1 MKLGAKAGGPTSMDS
16 LFAREVGEVENA
28 FLAAPFEEDGWNAAL
43 RLFARR
49 TGSSRA
55 QLLGLGDEAALFNFM
70 PDIDPAYQHEF
81 MEIEGWRPE
90 VNWRVAAGG
99 RPLEILSEAHYDVVR
114 EHSGTDDYEEHI
126 RKWDGVHGCQTVL
139 VEGDGLLVGLAS
151 LRSEREGR
159 SEERDQKLFAAGAS
173 YALAAV
179 RMQQAMA
186 RRGAEMT
193 AGAFDA
199 IGVAAFLI
207 DRHGA
212 VAALSGAAEAIVGDR
227 AGGALCVRRGRL
239 GAMRRDADTVLQAA
253 LGRALNGVSADGAM
267 QQYWIGSPGQD
278 EGGVQGGVLCELFR
292 LPRREW
298 DFGFDPRVLVVARRA
313 ADIPAM
319 RKVPLRAALGLTAAE
334 AEIALRLA
342 NGAARETIAAERGTS
357 PQTLGTQIKSIL
369 RKTDVGREAELT
381 ALVNR
386 LLR

>member
-1 MKLGAKAGGPTSMDS
+1 MDN
-16 LFAREVGEVENA
+16 LFAREAGEVENA
-28 FLAAPFEEDGWNAAL
+28 FLAAPFEEDGWNRAL

-49 TGSSRA
+49 TGASRA
-55 QLLGLGDEAALFNFM
+55 QLLGLGDEATLFNFM

-99 RPLEILSEAHYDVVR
+99 RPLEILSEAHYDVAR
-114 EHSGTDDYEEHI
+114 QHSGTDAYEEHV

-139 VEGDGLLVGLAS
+139 VEGEGLLVGLAS

-159 SEERDQKLFAAGAS
+159 SEARDRTLFAAGATH
-173 YALAAV
+173 ALAAV

-186 RRGAEMT
+186 QRGAHMT

-207 DRHGA
+207 DRRGT
-212 VAALSGAAEAIVGDR
+212 VAALSAAAEAIVGDR
-227 AGGALCVRRGRL
+227 AGGALCLRRGRL
-239 GAMRRDADTVLQAA
+239 GAAQRDADAILQAA
-253 LGRALNGVSADGAM
+253 LGRALGGEAM
-267 QQYWIGSPGQD
+267 QQYWIASPQEG
-278 EGGVQGGVLCELFR
+278 EGGILCEVFV

-319 RKVPLRAALGLTAAE
+319 RTAPLRVALGLTEAE
-334 AEIALRLA
+334 ADIALRLA
-342 NGAARETIAAERGTS
+342 NGEAREVIAAGRGTS
-357 PQTLGTQIKSIL
+357 AQTLGTQIKSIM
-369 RKTDVGREAELT
+369 RKSDVAREAELT

>member
-1 MKLGAKAGGPTSMDS
+1 MDG
-16 LFAREVGEVENA
+16 LFAREAGEVENA

-43 RLFARR
+43 RLLARR
-49 TGSSRA
+49 TGSTRA
-55 QLLGLGDEAALFNFM
+55 QLLGLGDDATLFNFM
-70 PDIDPAYQHEF
+70 PDIDPAYQREF

-90 VNWRVAAGG
+90 VNWRVAASG
-99 RPLEILSEAHYDVVR
+99 RPLEILSEAHYDIVR
-114 EHSGTDDYEEHI
+114 QHSGTDDYEEHI
-126 RKWDGVHGCQTVL
+126 RRWDGVHGCQTVL
-139 VEGDGLLVGLAS
+139 IEGEGLLVGLAS
-151 LRSEREGR
+151 LRSESDGR
-159 SEERDQKLFAAGAS
+159 TATRDRKLFAAGAT

-239 GAMRRDADTVLQAA
+239 GATRRDADAVLQGA
-253 LGRALNGVSADGAM
+253 LGRALGGEAM
-267 QQYWIGSPGQD
+267 QQYWIGSPGQG
-278 EGGVQGGVLCELFR
+278 EGAAEGGVLCEVFR
-292 LPRREW
+292 LPQREW

-342 NGAARETIAAERGTS
+342 NGAAREAIAAERGTS

>member
-1 MKLGAKAGGPTSMDS
+1 MDS
-16 LFAREVGEVENA
+16 LFAREAGEVENA
-28 FLAAPFEEDGWNAAL
+28 FLAAPFEEDGWNVAL

-55 QLLGLGDEAALFNFM
+55 QLLGLGDEATLFNFM
-70 PDIDPAYQHEF
+70 PDIDPAYQREF

-90 VNWRVAAGG
+90 VNWRVAASG
-99 RPLEILSEAHYDVVR
+99 RPLEILSEAHYDIVR
-114 EHSGTDDYEEHI
+114 QHSGTDDYEDHI
-126 RKWDGVHGCQTVL
+126 RRWDGVHGCQTAL
-139 VEGDGLLVGLAS
+139 VEGEGLLVGLAA

-159 SEERDQKLFAAGAS
+159 SSERDQKLFAAGAS

-186 RRGAEMT
+186 RRGAAMT
-193 AGAFDA
+193 VGAFDA

-212 VAALSGAAEAIVGDR
+212 VAALSAAAEAIVGDD
-227 AGGALCVRRGRL
+227 GALRLRRGRL
-239 GAMRRDADTVLQAA
+239 GAVRRDADTLLQAA
-253 LGRALNGVSADGAM
+253 LARVMNGAAMEQHWIASPRDGE
-267 QQYWIGSPGQD
+267 GS
-278 EGGVQGGVLCELFR
+278 GGLLCEMFR

-313 ADIPAM
+313 ADIPMM
-319 RKVPLRAALGLTAAE
+319 RTVPLRAALGLTEAE
-334 AEIALRLA
+334 AAIALRLA
-342 NGAARETIAAERGTS
+342 NGEAREEIAAQRGTS
-357 PQTLGTQIKSIL
+357 AQTLGTQIKSIL
-369 RKTDVGREAELT
+369 RKSDVAREAELT

>member
-1 MKLGAKAGGPTSMDS
+1 MDS
-16 LFAREVGEVENA
+16 LFVREAGEIENA
-28 FLAAPFEEDGWNAAL
+28 FLAAPFEDDGWNAAL

-55 QLLGLGDEAALFNFM
+55 QLLGLGDDATLFNFM
-70 PDIDPAYQHEF
+70 PDIDPAYQREF

-99 RPLEILSEAHYDVVR
+99 RPMEVLSEAHYDIVR
-114 EHSGTDDYEEHI
+114 QHSGTDDYEEHV

-139 VEGDGLLVGLAS
+139 VEGEGLMVGLAA
-151 LRSEREGR
+151 LRSERDGR
-159 SEERDQKLFAAGAS
+159 TAGRDRKLFAAGAT

-186 RRGAEMT
+186 QRGTAMT
-193 AGAFDA
+193 VGAFDA

-207 DRHGA
+207 DRHGT
-212 VAALSGAAEAIVGDR
+212 VAALSAAAEAIVGER
-227 AGGALCVRRGRL
+227 ADGALCLRRGRL
-239 GAMRRDADTVLQAA
+239 GAGRRDADPMLQTA
-253 LGRALNGVSADGAM
+253 LARALNGAGAEGAM
-267 QQYWIGSPGQD
+267 QQYWIASPRNGAP
-278 EGGVQGGVLCELFR
+278 GILCELFR
-292 LPRREW
+292 LPRRQW

-319 RKVPLRAALGLTAAE
+319 RTAPLRDALGLTAAE

-342 NGAARETIAAERGTS
+342 NGEAREEIAAGRGTS
-357 PQTLGTQIKSIL
+357 ALTLGTQIKSIL
-369 RKTDVGREAELT
+369 RKSDVGREAELT

-386 LLR
+386 LMR

>member
-1 MKLGAKAGGPTSMDS
+1 MDS
-16 LFAREVGEVENA
+16 LFAREAGEVENA

-55 QLLGLGDEAALFNFM
+55 QLLGLGDDATLFNFM
-70 PDIDPAYQHEF
+70 PDIDAAYQREF
-81 MEIEGWRPE
+81 VEIEGWRPE
-90 VNWRVAAGG
+90 VNWRVAASG
-99 RPLEILSEAHYDVVR
+99 RPLEILSEAHYDIAR
-114 EHSGTDDYEEHI
+114 QHSGTDDYEEHI

-139 VEGDGLLVGLAS
+139 VEGDGLLVGLAA
-151 LRSEREGR
+151 LRSERDGR
-159 SEERDQKLFAAGAS
+159 TGQRDRKLFAAGAT

-186 RRGAEMT
+186 QRGAAIT
-193 AGAFDA
+193 VGAFDA
-199 IGVAAFLI
+199 IDVAAFLI

-212 VAALSGAAEAIVGDR
+212 VAALSAAAEAIVGDG
-227 AGGALCVRRGRL
+227 AGGALRLRRGRL
-239 GAMRRDADTVLQAA
+239 GAARRDADTALQAA
-253 LGRALNGVSADGAM
+253 LGRALNGEAM
-267 QQYWIGSPGQD
+267 QQHWIGSPQ
-278 EGGVQGGVLCELFR
+278 EGGGEGGGLLCEIFR

-319 RKVPLRAALGLTAAE
+319 RVVPLRAALGLTAAE

-342 NGAARETIAAERGTS
+342 NGEAREDIAAGRGTS
-357 PQTLGTQIKSIL
+357 AQTLGTQIKSIL
-369 RKTDVGREAELT
+369 RKSDVAREAELT

>member
-1 MKLGAKAGGPTSMDS
+1 MDS
-16 LFAREVGEVENA
+16 LFAREAGEVENA

-55 QLLGLGDEAALFNFM
+55 QLLGLGDEATLFNFM

-90 VNWRVAAGG
+90 VNWRVAASG
-99 RPLEILSEAHYDVVR
+99 RPMEILSEAHYDIAR
-114 EHSGTDDYEEHI
+114 QHSGTDDYEEHI
-126 RKWDGVHGCQTVL
+126 RKWDGVHGCQTAL
-139 VEGDGLLVGLAS
+139 VVGEGLLVGLAV

-159 SEERDQKLFAAGAS
+159 SEDRDRKLFAAGAT
-173 YALAAV
+173 YAQAAV

-186 RRGAEMT
+186 RRGAAMT
-193 AGAFDA
+193 VDAFDA

-212 VAALSGAAEAIVGDR
+212 VAALSAAAEAIVGE
-227 AGGALCVRRGRL
+227 GGALRLRRGRL
-239 GAMRRDADTVLQAA
+239 GATRRDADAPMQAA
-253 LGRALNGVSADGAM
+253 LAQALNGTAM
-267 QQYWIGSPGQD
+267 QQHWIAAAGDG
-278 EGGVQGGVLCELFR
+278 EGGSGLLCEMFR

-313 ADIPAM
+313 ADIPMM
-319 RKVPLRAALGLTAAE
+319 RIAPLRAALGLTGAE
-334 AEIALRLA
+334 AAIALRLA
-342 NGAARETIAAERGTS
+342 NGEAREEIAATRGTS
-357 PQTLGTQIKSIL
+357 AQTLGTQIKSIL
-369 RKTDVGREAELT
+369 RKSDVAREAELT

>member
-1 MKLGAKAGGPTSMDS
+1 MDS
-16 LFAREVGEVENA
+16 LFAREAGEVENA

-55 QLLGLGDEAALFNFM
+55 QLLGLGDDATLFNFM
-70 PDIDPAYQHEF
+70 PDIDAAYQREF
-81 MEIEGWRPE
+81 LEIEGWRPE
-90 VNWRVAAGG
+90 VNWRVAASG
-99 RPLEILSEAHYDVVR
+99 RPLEILSEAHYDVAR
-114 EHSGTDDYEEHI
+114 QHSGTDDYEEHI
-126 RKWDGVHGCQTVL
+126 RRWDGVHGCQTVL
-139 VEGDGLLVGLAS
+139 VEGEGLLVGLAA
-151 LRSEREGR
+151 LRSERDGR
-159 SEERDQKLFAAGAS
+159 TGRRDRKLFAAGAT

-186 RRGAEMT
+186 QRGAAMT
-193 AGAFDA
+193 VNAFDA
-199 IGVAAFLI
+199 IDVAAFLI
-207 DRHGA
+207 DRRGA

-227 AGGALCVRRGRL
+227 AGGGADGALRLRRGRL
-239 GAMRRDADTVLQAA
+239 GAARRDADAALQAA
-253 LGRALNGVSADGAM
+253 LGRALNGEAM
-267 QQYWIGSPGQD
+267 QQLWIGSPQ
-278 EGGVQGGVLCELFR
+278 EGGREGGGGLLCEIFR

-319 RKVPLRAALGLTAAE
+319 RIVPLRAALGLTEAE

-342 NGAARETIAAERGTS
+342 NGEAREDIAAGRGTS
-357 PQTLGTQIKSIL
+357 AQTLGTQIKSIL
-369 RKTDVGREAELT
+369 RKSDVAREAELT

>member
-1 MKLGAKAGGPTSMDS
+1 MDS
-16 LFAREVGEVENA
+16 LFVREAGEVENA

-55 QLLGLGDEAALFNFM
+55 QLLGLGDDATLFNFM
-70 PDIDPAYQHEF
+70 PDIDPAYQREF
-81 MEIEGWRPE
+81 VEIEGWRPE
-90 VNWRVAAGG
+90 VNWRVAASG
-99 RPLEILSEAHYDVVR
+99 RPLEILSEAHYDIAR
-114 EHSGTDDYEEHI
+114 QHSGTDDYEEHI

-139 VEGDGLLVGLAS
+139 VEGEGLLVGLAA
-151 LRSEREGR
+151 LRSERDGR
-159 SEERDQKLFAAGAS
+159 TGRRDRKLFAAGAT

-186 RRGAEMT
+186 QRGAAMT
-193 AGAFDA
+193 VGAFDA

-207 DRHGA
+207 DRQGA
-212 VAALSGAAEAIVGDR
+212 VAALSAAAEAIVGDG
-227 AGGALCVRRGRL
+227 AGGALRLRRGRL
-239 GAMRRDADTVLQAA
+239 GAARRDADAALQAA
-253 LGRALNGVSADGAM
+253 LGRALNGEAM
-267 QQYWIGSPGQD
+267 QQQWIGSPQ
-278 EGGVQGGVLCELFR
+278 EGGGESGGLLCEIFR

-319 RKVPLRAALGLTAAE
+319 RIVPLRAALGLTEAE
-334 AEIALRLA
+334 AEIALHLA
-342 NGAARETIAAERGTS
+342 NGEAREEIAAGRGTS
-357 PQTLGTQIKSIL
+357 TQTLSTQIKSIL
-369 RKTDVGREAELT
+369 RKSDVTREAELT